1 MSLSKMKFHSQ
12 VLLGLVFL
20 GVAAIGTCAKATPP
34 DTIVQFDTTL
44 GSFQVELFNSATPVT
59 VTNFLSYVSASRYQD
74 SFIHRS
80 IPGFVIQGGGYA
92 YPANSTQAVPIPS
105 FPPIVN
111 EHGIHNTRGTI
122 AMATAGGF
130 PNSATSQWFFNLADN
145 SANLDFQ
152 NGGFT
157 VFGQVLG
164 SGMNIVDAIA
174 AVPIVNAG
182 SPFDTLP
189 VINFNG
195 TTIQRSNLVFV
206 NDVKVV
212 PEPAAALLCAVGCAL
227 IGAYGAR
234 RKLRRVSA

>member
-12 VLLGLVFL
+12 VLLGLVLL
-20 GVAAIGTCAKATPP
+20 GMATIGAWAKATPP

-44 GSFQVELFNSATPVT
+44 GSFQVELFDSATPIT
-59 VTNFLSYVSASRYQD
+59 VANFLSYVSAGSYQD
-74 SFIHRS
+74 SIVHRS
-80 IPGFVIQGGGYA
+80 IPGFVIQGGGYSF
-92 YPANSTQAVPIPS
+92 PANSNQVVSIPA

-122 AMATAGGF
+122 AMATASGN

-152 NGGFT
+152 NGGFA
-157 VFGQVLG
+157 VFGQVL
-164 SGMNIVDAIA
+164 SPGMNVVDAIA
-174 AVPIVNAG
+174 AVPTVNAG

-189 VINFNG
+189 VVNFNG
-195 TTIQRSNLVFV
+195 TTILKSNLVFV
-206 NDVKVV
+206 NDVKIV
-212 PEPAAALLCAVGCAL
+212 PEPPAALLCGVGCVL
-227 IGAYGAR
+227 IAAYGTR